1 MEKHIQLASYR
12 INQIDFKFLD
22 NIKPGTKLNILPK
35 IECKVG
41 RNGNNL
47 LVNLS
52 VRINEDISSPVPFNL
67 SVVMFATFTVKEEA
81 DQNVFASEAMD
92 CLYPFL
98 RASVASITANCYI
111 IPYVLPVINYGNIEK
126 TAKPEGGLN

>member
-1 MEKHIQLASYR
+1 M
-12 INQIDFKFLD
+12 
-22 NIKPGTKLNILPK
+22 
-35 IECKVG
+35 
-41 RNGNNL
+41 NNL
-47 LVNLS
+47 NNNIFCGMSGGVDSSAAALLLQNAGYNVIGATMVLH
-52 VRINEDISSPVPFNL
+52 NEN
-67 SVVMFATFTVKEEA
+67 TKEKEEA

-111 IPYVLPVINYGNIEK
+111 IPYVLPIINYGNIEK